1 MNVNM
6 PRHPLAKDICYNA
19 GMRKRGFTLVEILIV
34 VTLIGILVAIMTPQY
49 KYSVIR
55 AREAVL
61 KENLF
66 QVRDAINK
74 YFYDKKKYPA
84 SLEDLVSARYLRE
97 VPVDPV
103 LRKKEWRLVL
113 VEPLEGEEFDPE
125 EAQGIVDVKSLASG
139 NSLDGS
145 PYGEW

>member
-1 MNVNM
+1 M
-6 PRHPLAKDICYNA
+6 AK
-19 GMRKRGFTLVEILIV
+19 KGFTLVEILIV

-74 YFYDKKKYPA
+74 YFCDKKKYPG
-84 SLEDLVSARYLRE
+84 SLEDLVTARYLRG

-103 LRKKEWRLVL
+103 LKKKEWRLVMA
-113 VEPLEGEEFDPE
+113 EPLEGEEFDPE
-125 EAQGIVDVKSLASG
+125 EAQGIVDVRSLAPG

-145 PYGEW
+145 PYAEW

>member
-1 MNVNM
+1 
-6 PRHPLAKDICYNA
+6 
-19 GMRKRGFTLVEILIV
+19 MRKRGFTLVEILIV

-74 YFYDKKKYPA
+74 YFYDKKKFPT

-103 LRKKEWRLVL
+103 LRKKEWRLVQA
-113 VEPLEGEEFDPE
+113 EPLEGEDFDPE
-125 EAQGIVDVKSLASG
+125 EAQGIVDVKSLAPG